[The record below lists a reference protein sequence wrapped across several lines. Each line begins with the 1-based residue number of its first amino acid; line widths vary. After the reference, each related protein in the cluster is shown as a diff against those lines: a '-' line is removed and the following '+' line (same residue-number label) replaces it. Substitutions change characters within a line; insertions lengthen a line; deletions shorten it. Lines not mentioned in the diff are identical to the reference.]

1 MTAVDGTIVLAD
13 GRTVGY
19 ADHGDPDATP
29 VLWCHGGPGSRL
41 EPAHLVDD
49 ACAAGLRI
57 VGIDRPGYGLSTPQ
71 PGRTIAGWVPEALAV
86 ADRLGIDRFVTVG
99 VSTGGSYALALAAL
113 VPDRVLGAV
122 ACCSVTDVRYAPA
135 RATMSPPHTHA
146 VWDAP
151 DRDAAIAAATE
162 SHGERGSKLQG
173 GGMDAALPPSDLALF
188 RDPTWMAHAMAGFPA
203 MFAHGLE
210 GYADDRIA
218 DRDGW
223 VTFDVATITCPVVVL
238 HGALDRMAA
247 VVHAHHTAAIVPGAQ
262 LVVHDELGHFSI
274 EDEVVPTIVR
284 MLASTA

>member
-1 MTAVDGTIVLAD
+1 MTTVDGTIELGD

-19 ADHGDPDATP
+19 ADHGVPGDVP

-49 ACAAGLRI
+49 ARAAGLRL
-57 VGIDRPGYGLSTPQ
+57 VGIDRPGYGLSTPH
-71 PGRTIAGWVPEALAV
+71 PGRTIAGWIPEALAV
-86 ADRLGIDRFVTVG
+86 ADHLDLDRFVAVG

-122 ACCSVTDVRYAPA
+122 ACCAITDMRHEPA
-135 RATMSPPHTHA
+135 RATMSAPHALA

-162 SHGERGSKLQG
+162 AHGEGGSKLTG
-173 GGMDAALPPSDLALF
+173 GGMDAALAPSDLALF
-188 RDPTWMAHAMAGFPA
+188 HDPTWMAHAMAGFPA

-223 VTFDVATITCPVVVL
+223 TTFDVATIRCPVVVL
-238 HGALDRMAA
+238 HGALDRMAH
-247 VVHAHHTAAIVPGAQ
+247 VVHARHSAAIVPGAQ

-274 EDEVVPTIVR
+274 EAEVVPTIVR
-284 MLASTA
+284 LLAHGG